1 MPGRFADAAEVMARA
16 LELAALGMGAVEPN
30 PAVGAVLVDDER
42 NLIAEGWHQRF
53 GGPHAEIEAITSA
66 GGRAQG
72 ATLFVTLEPC
82 CHEGKTGPCTEAIVA
97 AGIRKVVVALRDPFP
112 EVDGQGI
119 ERLRSQGIEVE
130 VGLLADEAARLA
142 APFLKLV
149 TTARPWVHA
158 KWAMSL
164 DGKIAT
170 RSGDSRWIS
179 NEASR
184 AIVHRL
190 RGRMDAIVVGA
201 ATAIHDDPL
210 LTARP
215 PGPRVATRIVVDSQA
230 RLPLTSQL
238 VKTAREVPLL
248 IAASNAAP
256 AANVRRL
263 EEQGAEVLIVKAD
276 AARDADEVD
285 LGVLLAELGRRKFTN
300 VLVEGGSRLLG
311 SLFDG
316 GHVDE
321 IHVFVAPKI
330 VGGLAAPSA
339 VAGVGFAQMNSA
351 SALESVAVERI
362 GDDIYISGR
371 RRSA

>member
-1 MPGRFADAAEVMARA
+1 
-16 LELAALGMGAVEPN
+16 
-30 PAVGAVLVDDER
+30 
-42 NLIAEGWHQRF
+42 
-53 GGPHAEIEAITSA
+53 
-66 GGRAQG
+66 
-72 ATLFVTLEPC
+72 
-82 CHEGKTGPCTEAIVA
+82 
-97 AGIRKVVVALRDPFP
+97 
-112 EVDGQGI
+112 
-119 ERLRSQGIEVE
+119 
-130 VGLLADEAARLA
+130 
-142 APFLKLV
+142 
-149 TTARPWVHA
+149 
-158 KWAMSL
+158 
-164 DGKIAT
+164 
-170 RSGDSRWIS
+170 
-179 NEASR
+179 
-184 AIVHRL
+184 VHRL
-190 RGRMDAIVVGA
+190 RGRMDGIVVGA

-263 EEQGAEVLIVKAD
+263 EEQGAEVLIVQAD
-276 AARDADEVD
+276 AARAADEVD

-339 VAGVGFAQMNSA
+339 VAGLGFAQMNSA